1 MKPIRTWIVIADGAR
16 ARIVCNEG
24 PGKGLAPVPASQ
36 MSVAL
41 PRTRDLGSDRPGR
54 VYDSQGY
61 GRHGIEPRVDWH
73 RFEKQHFAKKVATML
88 DASAATSAFDRL
100 ILVAPAKTLGDLRA
114 ALGKTAQNMV
124 VGEIVKDLTACADRD
139 LAGHLKDVISL

>member
-24 PGKGLAPVPASQ
+24 PGKGLRPIPTAE
-36 MSVAL
+36 MSADL

-54 VYDSQGY
+54 VHDSQGHS
-61 GRHGIEPRVDWH
+61 RHGIEPRVDWH
-73 RFEKQHFAKKVATML
+73 RFEKQHFARKVATML
-88 DASAATSAFDRL
+88 DAKAASSAFDRL

-114 ALGKTAQNMV
+114 TLGKTAQGMV
-124 VGEIVKDLTACADRD
+124 AGEMVKDLTACPDHELAD
-139 LAGHLKDVISL
+139 HLKAVIAL